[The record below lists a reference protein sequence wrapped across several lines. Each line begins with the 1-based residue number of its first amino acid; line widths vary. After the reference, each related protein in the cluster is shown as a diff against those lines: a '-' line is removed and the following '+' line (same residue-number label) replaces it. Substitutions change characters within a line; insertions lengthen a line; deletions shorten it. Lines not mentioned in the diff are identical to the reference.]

1 MDNKKERTKERN
13 NKQTERVRETGKD
26 CGEKL
31 QQESN
36 KQEQNAHRKHLERV
50 LRKHELFSHGIG
62 KEKNAK
68 RIPAIKRTQR
78 VVRKMFV
85 QSFYTEQK
93 Q

>member
-1 MDNKKERTKERN
+1 MDNKKKQTKERN

-26 CGEKL
+26 CREKL

-36 KQEQNAHRKHLERV
+36 KQEQNAHRKHLECVVRQ
-50 LRKHELFSHGIG
+50 HELFSYGIHKG
-62 KEKNAK
+62 KNVKK
-68 RIPAIKRTQR
+68 IPAIKRTQR